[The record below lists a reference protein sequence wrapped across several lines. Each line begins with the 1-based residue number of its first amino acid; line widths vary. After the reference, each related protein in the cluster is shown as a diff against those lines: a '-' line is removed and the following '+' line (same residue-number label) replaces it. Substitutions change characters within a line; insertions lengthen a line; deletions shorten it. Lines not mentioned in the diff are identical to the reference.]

1 MREIIDEAAALEST
15 TVGVYRTAAT
25 VKGGRRFSFAALV
38 VVGDRNG
45 RLGVGYGKANQVP
58 PAIEKAQKEARRR
71 MRPYPLQGRTIPHA
85 VTGRFGSCMVRL
97 VPASPGTGVIAGA
110 AVRAPLEVLGVQ
122 DCLTKSFGSNN
133 PKNLVKAVLAG
144 LDQIRSKGFVAAMRG
159 VELAP
164 TDVEVAIAK
173 GKAYEAVAHGPA
185 LVTTAAPARPAPPTK
200 KKTRGGRGRRR
211 PEKPASDKGPQVS
224 VDAGAAKPVDAGAA
238 KPVDAGAAKPADAG
252 AAKPADAGAAK
263 PADAGAAKPAD
274 AGAAKPRRQAGGCG
288 RRQAGGCGRRQAAA
302 GRPSS

>member
-1 MREIIDEAAALEST
+1 MREIIDEAAALESS

-71 MRPYPLQGRTIPHA
+71 MCPYPLQGRTIPHA

-110 AVRAPLEVLGVQ
+110 AVRAPLEMLGVQ

-144 LDQIRSKGFVAAMRG
+144 LEQLRSKSVVSALRG
-159 VELAP
+159 VELAM
-164 TDVEVAIAK
+164 TDVEAAIAK
-173 GKAYEAVAHGPA
+173 GKAYEAVAPGPGTA
-185 LVTTAAPARPAPPTK
+185 VTVTAPTEARSAPAK
-200 KKTRGGRGRRR
+200 KKPRGGRGRRR
-211 PEKPASDKGPQVS
+211 PDGPRAGKGTDEPAARGPREPADKSPANPDTSPAEPVDKSADKPAEGPS
-224 VDAGAAKPVDAGAA
+224 P
-238 KPVDAGAAKPADAG
+238 
-252 AAKPADAGAAK
+252 
-263 PADAGAAKPAD
+263 
-274 AGAAKPRRQAGGCG
+274 
-288 RRQAGGCGRRQAAA
+288 
-302 GRPSS
+302 